1 MPEQMDL
8 RALHRVSVADQVA
21 AVLRQRILDGDF
33 RPGDPL
39 QEVPLASSLGVSRNT
54 MREALKVL
62 SLEGLLK
69 RNIHRG
75 VTVAELSL
83 RDLQEIYQL
92 RRMLE
97 LSAVSAAKTPSP
109 ELFEE
114 LRALVEQYEAAARA
128 RDWPKAVA
136 IDLQFH
142 TLLIRFHRNHRLEL
156 FYQKVLSELRMGMV
170 LVDRSHDNP
179 DRVARMHRRIFHL
192 LSAGKL
198 KQCSA
203 LLAQHLADSEARS
216 TKVIATNGRVSR
228 SNGKVVSTN
237 GKNVFA
243 KNAG

>member
-1 MPEQMDL
+1 MDL

-21 AVLRQRILDGDF
+21 AVLRQRILNGEV
-33 RPGDPL
+33 RPGAPL

-83 RDLQEIYQL
+83 NDLHEIYQL

-97 LSAVSAAKTPSP
+97 LSAIAAAKAPSP
-109 ELFEE
+109 QLIEE
-114 LRALVEQYEAAARA
+114 LRALVEQFEAAAHA

-142 TLLIRFHRNHRLEL
+142 TLLVRFHKNHRLEM
-156 FYQKVLSELRMGMV
+156 FFQKVLSELRMGMV

-179 DRVARMHRRIFHL
+179 DRVARVHRRIFHL
-192 LSAGKL
+192 LSAGRL

-203 LLAQHLADSEARS
+203 LLAQHLADSETRV
-216 TKVIATNGRVSR
+216 TTVVGRY
-228 SNGKVVSTN
+228 GKAL
-237 GKNVFA
+237 A
-243 KNAG
+243 KGAG

>member
-1 MPEQMDL
+1 MDL

-21 AVLRQRILDGDF
+21 SVLRQRILNGEF
-33 RPGDPL
+33 RPGVAL

-69 RNIHRG
+69 RSIHRG

-83 RDLQEIYQL
+83 NDLQEIYQL
-92 RRMLE
+92 RRMFE
-97 LSAVSAAKTPSP
+97 LSAVAAAKTPSP
-109 ELFEE
+109 KLIEE
-114 LRALVEQYEAAARA
+114 LRALVDDFEAAARA
-128 RDWPKAVA
+128 RDWPRAVG

-142 TLLIRFHRNHRLEL
+142 TRLLRFHNNRRLEL

-170 LVDRSHDNP
+170 LVDRSHDSP
-179 DRVARMHRRIFHL
+179 ERVARVHRRIFQL

-203 LLAQHLADSEARS
+203 LLAQHLADSETRV
-216 TKVIATNGRVSR
+216 TKVIGNH
-228 SNGKVVSTN
+228 GKAAM
-237 GKNVFA
+237 A
-243 KNAG
+243 KGAG